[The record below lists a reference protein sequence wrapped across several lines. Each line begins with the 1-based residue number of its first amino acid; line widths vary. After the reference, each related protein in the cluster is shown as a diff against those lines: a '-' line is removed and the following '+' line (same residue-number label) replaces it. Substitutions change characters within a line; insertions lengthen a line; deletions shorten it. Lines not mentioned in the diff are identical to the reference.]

1 MSAVHA
7 PPPTQGGTPP
17 AKSVYPR
24 TQTRRVPLKFTA
36 KLRRSRP
43 EPVAETSLS
52 RILTNPLMTP
62 FDIALVAGAGLAA
75 GTINTIVGS
84 GSLITFPTLLA
95 LGFPPVVANVSN
107 TVGLV
112 PGSLSGVVG
121 YRRELAGQSGR
132 VLRLGVASVLGGFT
146 GAALLLVLPET
157 AFEQIVPFLILGACL
172 LVALQNRLSA
182 AVRRRRPAGA
192 GPGPLLFV
200 LVYATGIYGGYFGAA
215 QGVILMAILPIFVAD
230 ELQRLNGLKNVLALL
245 VNSVAAA
252 FFIVMAPVAWD
263 AAVVLA
269 LGAVVG
275 GQFGAYVGR
284 RLSPT
289 VLRTAILVVG
299 TSVAVAMLVR

>member
-1 MSAVHA
+1 
-7 PPPTQGGTPP
+7 
-17 AKSVYPR
+17 
-24 TQTRRVPLKFTA
+24 
-36 KLRRSRP
+36 
-43 EPVAETSLS
+43 
-52 RILTNPLMTP
+52 MTP

-95 LGFPPVVANVSN
+95 LGLPPVVANVSN

-172 LVALQNRLSA
+172 LVALQDRLSA

-192 GPGPLLFV
+192 GPGSLLFV

-230 ELQRLNGLKNVLALL
+230 DLQRLNGLKNVLALL